1 MSDLSVMAAGRGGE
15 GRGGEGR
22 LGCRGKEMMMKEV
35 SGGGERCGRREMREE
50 RDEGGE
56 R

>member
-1 MSDLSVMAAGRGGE
+1 MRE
-15 GRGGEGR
+15 GR
-22 LGCRGKEMMMKEV
+22 EV
-35 SGGGERCGRREMREE
+35 EVERDEGGERCGRREMREE